1 MKKKNSQFLFRLLLI
16 SAWYFSVGSF
26 FNFGFLFSYIV
37 FIPILIVYLV
47 LIIKSFKQAE
57 ENVITIKIVT
67 DIVFISI
74 SVLELLW
81 FIYWI
86 IIAGPTGEGFLGI
99 IYLLLFSPM
108 PIMSI
113 IWLIN
118 DMNRKKYI
126 EKQ

>member
-1 MKKKNSQFLFRLLLI
+1 MKMTINPFLFRLLLI

-26 FNFGFLFSYIV
+26 LGFGFLFGYIV

-57 ENVITIKIVT
+57 EKVITIKIGT
-67 DIVFISI
+67 DIFFISI
-74 SVLELLW
+74 SVIELLW

-86 IIAGPTGEGFLGI
+86 IMAGPTGEGALGI
-99 IYLLLFSPM
+99 FLILMFSPM

-118 DMNRKKYI
+118 DINRKNHITK
-126 EKQ
+126 

>member
-16 SAWYFSVGSF
+16 SAWYFSVGSIF
-26 FNFGFLFSYIV
+26 SFGFLFSYIV

-57 ENVITIKIVT
+57 EKVIKIKIGT
-67 DIVFISI
+67 DIFFISI
-74 SVLELLW
+74 SIIELLW
-81 FIYWI
+81 FIFWI
-86 IIAGPTGEGFLGI
+86 IIAGPTGEGALGI
-99 IYLLLFSPM
+99 YIIIMFSP
-108 PIMSI
+108 ILIFSL